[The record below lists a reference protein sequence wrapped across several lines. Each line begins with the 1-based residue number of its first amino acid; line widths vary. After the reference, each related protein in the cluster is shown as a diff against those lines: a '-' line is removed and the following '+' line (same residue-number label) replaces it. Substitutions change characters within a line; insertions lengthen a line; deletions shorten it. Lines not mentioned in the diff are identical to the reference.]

1 MVLVTTVTRNRGRLK
16 KNLKELFP
24 SELVL
29 DPIPD
34 SHINDYLKKNFK
46 ESESEEEVSSDKN
59 EKNDTIEMRKNITK
73 VRTNC
78 YFNSKLQ
85 IRSVLFWNIFD
96 GIFFLTSEIISLV
109 SYHTANR
116 VLYIFEITSLSTYLY
131 LFRQVVNNLS
141 VEGGSGVSG
150 VILKSII
157 DEVCIKKQIMIMSYI
172 VIFLFFCFYNQC
184 FRTTLSLTRSLGLI
198 LHFPPFTSRTLRLSL
213 FIPNHFP
220 LFLCVSISLF
230 IPWLLSSSPCL
241 SLTPL
246 PSPFISLSLFGRQ
259 QFTTPREREARSGL
273 KSVI

>member
-46 ESESEEEVSSDKN
+46 ESEPEEEVASDKN
-59 EKNDTIEMRKNITK
+59 EKNDTTEMRKNITK

-78 YFNSKLQ
+78 YLNSKLQ
-85 IRSVLFWNIFD
+85 VSSVLFWNIFN

-109 SYHTANR
+109 SYHTASH
-116 VLYIFEITSLSTYLY
+116 VLHIFEITSLSTYLY

-157 DEVCIKKQIMIMSYI
+157 DEVCIKKQIMIIMYI
-172 VIFLFFCFYNQC
+172 LIFLFFYFYN
-184 FRTTLSLTRSLGLI
+184 
-198 LHFPPFTSRTLRLSL
+198 
-213 FIPNHFP
+213 
-220 LFLCVSISLF
+220 
-230 IPWLLSSSPCL
+230 
-241 SLTPL
+241 
-246 PSPFISLSLFGRQ
+246 
-259 QFTTPREREARSGL
+259 
-273 KSVI
+273 